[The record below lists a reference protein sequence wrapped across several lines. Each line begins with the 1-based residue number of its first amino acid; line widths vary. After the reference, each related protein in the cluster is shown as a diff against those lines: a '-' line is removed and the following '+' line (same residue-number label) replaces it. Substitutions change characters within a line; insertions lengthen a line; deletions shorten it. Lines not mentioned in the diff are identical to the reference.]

1 MQNSCLHFGTV
12 VRARKRKRK
21 KRHVE
26 TRVHPGMFGNLRQC
40 LAALFHLPSIVLH
53 PALIRLW
60 CFLICFTRYVHFWF
74 PQILRQ
80 SPALGGL
87 RRTLPRGFCISRLL
101 ALKKRHV
108 RQPQNIGFKL
118 QPSAFLFWWLQHVAT
133 FRFGL
138 TSVTSVVLLNIPF
151 SSIFLLM

>member
-1 MQNSCLHFGTV
+1 M
-12 VRARKRKRK
+12 ARGSEGAP
-21 KRHVE
+21 RHVWQRSAMSGGSFPSSE
-26 TRVHPGMFGNLRQC
+26 HRASSCFDSTLMLSDMFHSLR
-40 LAALFHLPSIVLH
+40 A
-53 PALIRLW
+53 
-60 CFLICFTRYVHFWF
+60 FWF

-138 TSVTSVVLLNIPF
+138 TRVTSVVLLNIPF